1 MGVPKMF
8 LWLLKKY
15 KKSNF
20 VFQNETTKLE
30 DIDWFMIDAN
40 GLCHPKAFEIL
51 AEEQIDKGE
60 NINFKS
66 LQNKMI
72 NAIILYIEK
81 LIDYVDPKVGVY
93 IAIDGP
99 VCLAKIKQQ
108 RQRRFRSVHDKIL
121 FDKIKTKHKKPI
133 PYYWNN
139 SAISPGTKFMDKLH
153 LKILNFIN
161 EYKLKKNI
169 KIIYSSSNIPGE
181 GEHKLLEY
189 IKEHKN
195 NNYSYVT
202 YGLDADLIF
211 LMFVTQSDKV
221 YLLREAQQFEASSS
235 KDQLNFVSIK
245 IMKECILDTFEN
257 YINSEEDEIKFKLD
271 KNRIIN
277 DFVFLCYFLGNDF
290 LPHILALDISK
301 NGIEYLIE
309 KYAMTFIMKNDY
321 ILSENTKMINQTFL
335 QDFLKELS
343 LDENLILTENYG
355 VNKRKPRYQGNDE
368 YEKELFKIENLLF
381 KVNDPIGIG
390 EDLNYRENYYKYY
403 FDVEY
408 NELESF
414 VEKLVKNY
422 LIGIRWVT
430 HYYFEKI
437 IDFNWY
443 YPYDNP
449 PFLCDIYKYLI
460 NMDTIKFDET
470 SLPMTPFEQ
479 LLIILPPQSKYLL
492 PTCLAKLVSSP
503 QSSLAHLY
511 PIDFEIYF
519 LYKRRYWEG
528 IPRLPGLECKLTKY
542 IYKKYKN
549 ELTDDEKYRNRLD
562 EIILI

>member
-511 PIDFEIYF
+511 PIDFEIDF